1 VPVLDDPYS
10 IFAQESSEVPDVG
23 GDLAFENFCCESCEI
38 LLEYLSEVAVFEVSC
53 SILDCFVANIF
64 ADIFDSSTIVS

>member
-1 VPVLDDPYS
+1 MPVLDNPYS

-38 LLEYLSEVAVFEVSC
+38 LLEYLSEVVVFEVGC
-53 SILDCFVANIF
+53 SILDCFVANVF
-64 ADIFDSSTIVS
+64 ADIFYSSNIVS